1 MGRLTTVLPNAMP
14 FNSLFTHLN
23 GRSTGHWPNSMSCI
37 SEFANMFVHED
48 GGYRWFMFIPSP
60 RLSLRGCAKPC
71 RPASSRLPRAR
82 AQRRA
87 GPCSSCG
94 RAANPGPSSMMQ
106 GRTFLTNQAY
116 YIYIYNTYIM
126 YALLFQ
132 KKNMKYACI
141 IDICLYIYI
150 YICVCLCKTICCFD
164 RTW

>member
-1 MGRLTTVLPNAMP
+1 MVCTVVTFFKAALPMGESKPSPRDGTINNCLAKCNALQQSVYTSKWEIHGALAQLHVL
-14 FNSLFTHLN
+14 H
-23 GRSTGHWPNSMSCI
+23 
-37 SEFANMFVHED
+37 SELANMFVHED

-106 GRTFLTNQAY
+106 GRTFLTNQVY
-116 YIYIYNTYIM
+116 YIYNTYIM

-132 KKNMKYACI
+132 RKI
-141 IDICLYIYI
+141 
-150 YICVCLCKTICCFD
+150 
-164 RTW
+164 